1 MPLTEKQR
9 FFAEEYLIDL
19 NATRAYKQVYKSCKK
34 DETAS
39 VNASK
44 LLRNTNI
51 QNYIKEKLE
60 NKHNE
65 KIASVD
71 EVLEYLTA
79 VMRGEYD
86 EEVVVV
92 EGIGDGESEAR
103 TIEKKVGAKE
113 RIKAAELLGKRYALF
128 TDNIKHSGAIDVVQ
142 IIDNIPKVNN
152 ASSAD

>member
-1 MPLTEKQR
+1 MPLTEKQM

-60 NKHNE
+60 NKHNK
-65 KIASVD
+65 KIASVN

-79 VMRGEYD
+79 VMRGEYK
-86 EEVVVV
+86 EEVIVV
-92 EGIGDGESEAR
+92 EGTGDGCSSAS
-103 TIEKKVGAKE
+103 TMEKEVGAKE
-113 RIKAAELLGKRYALF
+113 RLKAAELLGKRYALF
-128 TDNIKHSGAIDVVQ
+128 TDNIKHNGAVDVVQ